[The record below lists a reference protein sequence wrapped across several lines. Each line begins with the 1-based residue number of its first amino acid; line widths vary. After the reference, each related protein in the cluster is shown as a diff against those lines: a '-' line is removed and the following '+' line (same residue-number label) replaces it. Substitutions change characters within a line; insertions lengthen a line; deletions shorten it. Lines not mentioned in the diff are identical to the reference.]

1 LLKKNKENK
10 FKILVIAGPTASGKS
25 SLAFDLAKK
34 YKGVIIN
41 ADSQQVYKELPI
53 LSSQPNEKDYNKIS
67 HKLFNFLDFYKHF
80 SVNQWFK
87 LVNKEIKDAKKK
99 NILPIIVGG
108 TGMYLNTLLNGLKI
122 FPEIPIDLRNKGK
135 KLLDKIGSKSFF
147 NELKK
152 KNKTC
157 VYKINQNDKTR
168 LLRSWEIYEVS
179 NKSIYEINKEKKIQ
193 KLDSYNFCKI
203 LIFPPKK
210 EIYLN
215 CKKRWGEMI
224 KLGAMDEV
232 KLLIEKEKKLNKK
245 TLIKTIG
252 YKELKHFLLK
262 KNNINKSSELAL
274 QATRNYAKRQ
284 YTWFK
289 HQFSANIIFKKRYK
303 RITKKIF
310 LKKIQDKLLTNS

>member
-1 LLKKNKENK
+1 
-10 FKILVIAGPTASGKS
+10 
-25 SLAFDLAKK
+25 
-34 YKGVIIN
+34 
-41 ADSQQVYKELPI
+41 
-53 LSSQPNEKDYNKIS
+53 
-67 HKLFNFLDFYKHF
+67 
-80 SVNQWFK
+80 
-87 LVNKEIKDAKKK
+87 
-99 NILPIIVGG
+99 
-108 TGMYLNTLLNGLKI
+108 
-122 FPEIPIDLRNKGK
+122 
-135 KLLDKIGSKSFF
+135 
-147 NELKK
+147 
-152 KNKTC
+152 
-157 VYKINQNDKTR
+157 
-168 LLRSWEIYEVS
+168 
-179 NKSIYEINKEKKIQ
+179 
-193 KLDSYNFCKI
+193 
-203 LIFPPKK
+203 
-210 EIYLN
+210 
-215 CKKRWGEMI
+215 MI